1 MNTRLNQG
9 SNGIR
14 IPELDGLRGLAILLV
29 LGFHFINNT
38 LEDLPGKVCSFLAQ
52 LTSVG
57 WAGVDLFFVLSGFL
71 IGSILIRQKGSKN
84 YFRTFYIRRL
94 VRIIPNYYLL
104 LVIFLL
110 VNSASYFQNNHF
122 LLQNGS
128 TIPIWSYFAIV
139 HNFFMAWFHKMGNA
153 ALSIT
158 WSIGIEEQ
166 FYIIFPF
173 VIYFMNKK
181 WVPWF
186 LLVTIFAAVF
196 FRSLA
201 HHWIPPYVLLP
212 CRMDA
217 ISFGALLAYFHEK
230 GSLQKLMELYHKRM
244 FLCLMAIIGVATL
257 VFWRTHDLGIWRN
270 TFLSIVFSTALLYAL
285 YRNNNF
291 FGIVLRMSWLRW
303 VGKISYSLY
312 LFHYLILGIFSQLGG
327 NANGVGIYDTKGVLF
342 ALAALLASFVFAW
355 LVYTYLEQPMVRLG
369 KKFSFNK
376 SKRHYILT

>member
-1 MNTRLNQG
+1 MNTRVTQESSG
-9 SNGIR
+9 TR

-38 LEDLPGKVCSFLAQ
+38 LSDLQDKVSRFLTQ
-52 LTSVG
+52 VTSVG

-71 IGSILIRQKGSKN
+71 IGSILIRQKRSKN

-94 VRIIPNYYLL
+94 VRIVPNYYLL

-110 VNSASYFQNNHF
+110 VNGVSNFRSNHF
-122 LLQNGS
+122 LTQNGS
-128 TIPIWSYFAIV
+128 QIPIWSYFTII

-153 ALSIT
+153 ALSVT

-173 VIYFMNKK
+173 VIYYMNEK

-186 LLVTIFAAVF
+186 LLLTILAAVF

-201 HHWIPPYVLLP
+201 NHWIPAYVLLP

-217 ISFGALLAYFHEK
+217 ISCGAMLAYFHEK
-230 GSLQKLMELYHKRM
+230 GSLQKLMESYHKRII
-244 FLCLMAIIGVATL
+244 LGLLVIIGVATL
-257 VFWRTHDLGIWRN
+257 VFWQTNDLGIWRN
-270 TFLSIVFSTALLYAL
+270 TFLSIVFSTALLYGL

-291 FGIVLRMSWLRW
+291 FGEILRMGWLRW
-303 VGKISYSLY
+303 LGK
-312 LFHYLILGIFSQLGG
+312 YLIPSIFF
-327 NANGVGIYDTKGVLF
+327 I
-342 ALAALLASFVFAW
+342 
-355 LVYTYLEQPMVRLG
+355 
-369 KKFSFNK
+369 
-376 SKRHYILT
+376 I